1 MRASEHIVK
10 LVALAA
16 AIASL
21 MPLGAKLAWGFEL
34 ASSFRVQYA
43 ALDVVLLVVL
53 AWQRQWLWSAA
64 LAVCAAWSVAW
75 IAPYVPF
82 GPTAAAAPSPAALG
96 ATITL
101 MAANVLYV
109 RSPTQR
115 LLELVRNESPDVV
128 LLVEYTPE
136 WSAKAAE
143 LRAAY
148 PHHLERPADGAYGIA
163 LYSRFPLDSIEPFML
178 GTTAAIE
185 AHVRAPSGPLTLLGV
200 HLRPPTTPRNAAD
213 RNRQLDLLAE
223 RLAAV
228 QGPVAVIGD
237 FNITPYSPLYLE
249 FLEGTGLTD
258 SRRGRTLSP
267 SWPTYLPVLGI
278 PIDHCVVSRDV
289 TIVAH
294 RGLPRFGSDHYPILA
309 ELALPA
315 SPPRITNATDSP

>member
-10 LVALAA
+10 LIAVAA

-21 MPLGAKLAWGFEL
+21 MPLGAKLGWGFEL
-34 ASSFRVQYA
+34 ASSFRVQYVV
-43 ALDVVLLVVL
+43 LDVVLLAVL

-75 IAPYVPF
+75 VAAYLPF
-82 GPTAAAAPSPAALG
+82 GPTAAAAPSPDALG

-101 MAANVLYV
+101 VAANVLYH

-115 LLELVRNESPDVV
+115 LLELVRDESPDVL

-136 WSAKAAE
+136 WSAKAGE

-148 PHHLERPADGAYGIA
+148 PHYLEHPADGAFGIA
-163 LYSRFPLDSIEPFML
+163 LYSRFPLDSIEPFLL

-185 AHVRAPSGPLTLLGV
+185 ARVRTPSGLLTLLGV
-200 HLRPPTTPRNAAD
+200 HLRPPTTPRGAAD
-213 RNRQLDLLAE
+213 RDRQLSLLAE

-228 QGPVAVIGD
+228 ERPVAVIGD
-237 FNITPYSPLYLE
+237 FNVTPYSPSYVE

-258 SRRGRTLSP
+258 TRRGRTLSP

-278 PIDHCVVSRDV
+278 PIDHCLVSRDV
-289 TIVAH
+289 KIVAH

-315 SPPRITNATDSP
+315 SPPQITNATDSP